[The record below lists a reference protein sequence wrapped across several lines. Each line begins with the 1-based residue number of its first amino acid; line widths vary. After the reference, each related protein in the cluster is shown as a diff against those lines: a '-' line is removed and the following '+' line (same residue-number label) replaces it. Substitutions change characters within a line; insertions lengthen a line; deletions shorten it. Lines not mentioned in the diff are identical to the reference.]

1 MYENPLLYTMI
12 RLQHRDLNMQ
22 SQLLPVS
29 EILGAT

>member
-1 MYENPLLYTMI
+1 MKTPVYTMI